1 MVCVYYLSLRYL
13 RVVRNVRENRLGG
26 SLVPHIPLGQKKNCR
41 SCLACRLSPAGI
53 NTPLQRPNV
62 RPSLARG
69 SQLAKATSGVVCR
82 HHLSILWEMLS
93 MSLTQKRHL
102 ALCLRN
108 TVVGMTLSFILWQ
121 AWNAAN
127 DLSSE

>member
-26 SLVPHIPLGQKKNCR
+26 SLVPHIPLGPKIIAFLLG
-41 SCLACRLSPAGI
+41 SRLGPAGI

-82 HHLSILWEMLS
+82 LHLSILWEMLS
-93 MSLTQKRHL
+93 MSLTQKRQL

-108 TVVGMTLSFILWQ
+108 TVVGMTMSFILWQ
-121 AWNAAN
+121 AWSAAN

>member
-26 SLVPHIPLGQKKNCR
+26 SLVPHIPLGPKIIAFLLG
-41 SCLACRLSPAGI
+41 SRLGPAGI

-82 HHLSILWEMLS
+82 LHLSILWEMLS
-93 MSLTQKRHL
+93 MSMTQKRQL

-121 AWNAAN
+121 AWSAAN
-127 DLSSE
+127 DLASE

>member
-26 SLVPHIPLGQKKNCR
+26 SLVPHIPLGPKIIAFLLG
-41 SCLACRLSPAGI
+41 SRLGPAGI

-82 HHLSILWEMLS
+82 LHLSILWEMLS
-93 MSLTQKRHL
+93 MSLTQKRQL

-121 AWNAAN
+121 AWSAAN
-127 DLSSE
+127 DLASE

>member
-26 SLVPHIPLGQKKNCR
+26 SLVPHIPLGPKIIAFLLG
-41 SCLACRLSPAGI
+41 SRLGPAGI

-82 HHLSILWEMLS
+82 LHLSILWEMLS
-93 MSLTQKRHL
+93 MSLTQKRQL

-108 TVVGMTLSFILWQ
+108 TVVGMTMSFILWQ
-121 AWNAAN
+121 AWGAAN
-127 DLSSE
+127 DLASE